1 MNRNDILKTSYL
13 KQKEAANKFNNA
25 GYKYDDS
32 LSSNDAKVF
41 IDEQGQPNI
50 AFRGTHKMRFKDLK
64 SDLALLTGLEKYDS
78 RFKETQRIT
87 QLVKDKYGKEPDVFG
102 HSLGGALAEKSGSKG
117 NIITDNKGVGV
128 AGIGRTVPKNQQDY
142 RNKNDFISLLSLTQK
157 HKYNNLN
164 ERKTK
169 NRVTDILGN
178 HKI

>member
-1 MNRNDILKTSYL
+1 MDRNDILKTSYL
-13 KQKEAANKFNNA
+13 NQKEAANKFNNA
-25 GYKYDDS
+25 GYKYDEN

-41 IDEQGQPNI
+41 VDENGKPNI
-50 AFRGTHKMRFKDLK
+50 AFRGTKPRFKDYV
-64 SDLALLTGLEKYDS
+64 SDLALLTGLEKYDT
-78 RFKETQRIT
+78 RFKESQRIT
-87 QLVKDKYGKEPDVFG
+87 QLVKDKYGKEPDVYG

>member
-1 MNRNDILKTSYL
+1 MYRNDILKTSYL
-13 KQKEAANKFNNA
+13 NQKEAANKFNNA

-117 NIITDNKGVGV
+117 NIITDNKG
-128 AGIGRTVPKNQQDY
+128 AGFGDIGKTIPKNQDY

-157 HKYNNLN
+157 QKHNNLN

-169 NRVTDILGN
+169 NRN
-178 HKI
+178 

>member
-1 MNRNDILKTSYL
+1 
-13 KQKEAANKFNNA
+13 
-25 GYKYDDS
+25 
-32 LSSNDAKVF
+32 
-41 IDEQGQPNI
+41 
-50 AFRGTHKMRFKDLK
+50 
-64 SDLALLTGLEKYDS
+64 
-78 RFKETQRIT
+78 
-87 QLVKDKYGKEPDVFG
+87 
-102 HSLGGALAEKSGSKG
+102 
-117 NIITDNKGVGV
+117 V